1 MLKGNF
7 LYWLTTAPGFSFQ
20 GDAWGF
26 SPADADDKTQCMT
39 EGTVNTSG
47 AKREYG
53 QLLHLHTRLLSQLRE
68 IRDHLIAPGTLEIL
82 AAIRRR
88 TGADPDAALSEI
100 TTAVEQAIRA
110 LKLSEGQIRDEVM
123 EDYEQAEV
131 DGIGNLPAT
140 LARFL
145 AERMEMPGFTYKVI
159 HDENGG
165 WIILWKE
172 YTQTGSVR
180 GSGQF
185 YERPYAWIDE

>member
-1 MLKGNF
+1 
-7 LYWLTTAPGFSFQ
+7 
-20 GDAWGF
+20 
-26 SPADADDKTQCMT
+26 MT
-39 EGTVNTSG
+39 EGTVKTSG

-53 QLLHLHTRLLSQLRE
+53 QLLHLHTRVVGQLRE
-68 IRDHLIAPGTLEIL
+68 IRDHLIAPSTLEIL

-110 LKLSEGQIRDEVM
+110 LKLSEGKIRDEVL
-123 EDYEQAEV
+123 EAFEHADI

-145 AERMEMPGFTYKVI
+145 AERRDMPGFTYKVI
-159 HDENGG
+159 HDENRG
-165 WIILWKE
+165 WIIRWKE

>member
-1 MLKGNF
+1 MGK
-7 LYWLTTAPGFSFQ
+7 LTSQRRRYDTG
-20 GDAWGF
+20 
-26 SPADADDKTQCMT
+26 MT
-39 EGTVNTSG
+39 EGTLNTSG

-53 QLLHLHTRLLSQLRE
+53 QLLLLHMRVLTQLRE

-88 TGADPDAALSEI
+88 TGADPDAGLSEI

-110 LKLSEGQIRDEVM
+110 LKLSEGKIRDEGMV
-123 EDYEQAEV
+123 DYEHAEISGV
-131 DGIGNLPAT
+131 GNLPAS

-145 AERMEMPGFTYKVI
+145 AERREMPGFTYKVI
-159 HDENGG
+159 HDENRG

>member
-1 MLKGNF
+1 
-7 LYWLTTAPGFSFQ
+7 
-20 GDAWGF
+20 
-26 SPADADDKTQCMT
+26 MT
-39 EGTVNTSG
+39 EGTVKTSG

-53 QLLHLHTRLLSQLRE
+53 QLLHLHTRVVGQLRE

-110 LKLSEGQIRDEVM
+110 LKLSEGKIRDEVL
-123 EDYEQAEV
+123 EDFEHAEI

-145 AERMEMPGFTYKVI
+145 AERRDMPGFAYKVI
-159 HDENGG
+159 HDENRG
-165 WIILWKE
+165 WIIRWKE

>member
-1 MLKGNF
+1 
-7 LYWLTTAPGFSFQ
+7 
-20 GDAWGF
+20 
-26 SPADADDKTQCMT
+26 MT
-39 EGTVNTSG
+39 EGTLNTSG

-53 QLLHLHTRLLSQLRE
+53 QLLHLHTRVLSQLRE

-88 TGADPDAALSEI
+88 TGSDPDAALSEI

-110 LKLSEGQIRDEVM
+110 LKLSEGKIRDEII
-123 EDYEQAEV
+123 EDFEQTEI

-145 AERMEMPGFTYKVI
+145 AERREMPGFTYEVI
-159 HDENGG
+159 HDENRG

-172 YTQTGSVR
+172 YTHTGSVR